1 MGEETPATAR
11 LEARLPNEVHA
22 LLKRAA
28 EIEGRTLT
36 DFVVSA
42 AREAAC
48 RTIEEAEII
57 RRSLEDQRR
66 VAEALLSPPE
76 PAPALKR
83 AFQRRRELFGA
94 E

>member
-1 MGEETPATAR
+1 MAEETQPTTAR
-11 LEARLPNEVHA
+11 LEARLPNDVHA

-48 RTIEEAEII
+48 RTIEATEII
-57 RRSLEDQRR
+57 RLN
-66 VAEALLSPPE
+66 PPD
-76 PAPALKR
+76 PTPALKK
-83 AFQRRRELFGA
+83 AFQRRRELLGV

>member
-1 MGEETPATAR
+1 VLWQTRQTTAR
-11 LEARLPNEVHA
+11 LEARLPNDVHA

-48 RTIEEAEII
+48 RTLEETEII
-57 RRSLEDQRR
+57 RLSIKDQRQI
-66 VAEALLSPPE
+66 AEALLNPPE
-76 PAPALKR
+76 PTPRLEESLSAAP
-83 AFQRRRELFGA
+83 
-94 E
+94 